1 MNLAAFSKLM
11 LPAVDVEIRNCVD
24 SPILDPFIDLRDIL
38 YYHLGYENR
47 SAIPGAQGKRIRPL
61 LVLLTA
67 EAAGGKWEDALP
79 AAAAV
84 ELLHNFSLIHDD
96 IEDHSQTRRGRETVW
111 ARWGEALAINA
122 GDAMYSLAFAA
133 LDRLMQTAGNSAAL
147 DAYRILTETCICL
160 TGGQHLDISFESAH
174 SLPLDAYW
182 PMVSGKTGSLLSAAT
197 RLGAVCAGADANII
211 KEMQTFGRTLGIS
224 FQIQDDWLGI
234 WGLTAETG
242 KSSENDLAA
251 GKKTLPILYGF
262 HHGETFAAE
271 WKRQTALGVDIEILA
286 RYLEEDGAKAFAE
299 SEAAR
304 LTDESLQALDRAGFG
319 NDAGAALRELAA
331 ALLNRRF

>member
-1 MNLAAFSKLM
+1 MNLASYSELM
-11 LPAVDVEIRNCVD
+11 LPAVDVEIRNSLD
-24 SPILDPFIDLRDIL
+24 SVILDPFIDLRELL

-47 SAIPGAQGKRIRPL
+47 TAIPGAQGKRIRPL

-67 EAAGGKWEDALP
+67 EAAGGKWENALP

-111 ARWGEALAINA
+111 SKWGEPLAINA
-122 GDAMYSLAFAA
+122 GDAMYALAFAA
-133 LDRLMQTAGNSAAL
+133 LDRLIQTAGKPAAL
-147 DAYRILTETCICL
+147 EAYRILTETCICL

-174 SLPLDAYW
+174 SLPLEAYW

-197 RLGAVCAGADANII
+197 RLGAVCAGADGKIVR
-211 KEMQTFGRTLGIS
+211 EMQTFGRTLGIS

-262 HHGETFAAE
+262 HHGKTFAAE
-271 WKRQTALGVDIEILA
+271 WKRQAACGVDVEVLA

-304 LTDESLQALDRAGFG
+304 LTGESLQALDRAGFD
-319 NDAGAALRELAA
+319 NEAGVALRELAT